1 MIIKY
6 LRGFFIVLT
15 ICISIIGLFGCS
27 KNESSKQSSEIKT
40 TDINKNKKSKD
51 KNENG
56 DIVKNDG
63 DKPSENSIT
72 RVKHVVVIDAGHQ
85 QYPINE
91 HESIG
96 PGSSETKPKLS
107 SGTSGIT
114 TGINEYQLTLDVS
127 LKLKDEF
134 NSRGYEVV
142 MIRENNDCPLSNKER
157 AEIANKYDG
166 VFLRIHA
173 NSDQNSSTRGMLT
186 LAPRADNQF
195 MTSKNINESQR
206 LSKNVL
212 DSMVLETGAKNRGVI
227 DTNSMTG
234 INWCKIPVTIVEMG
248 FMSNPEEDL
257 LMQNNEYQQKIVK
270 GIANGVD
277 KFFDES
283 N

>member
-1 MIIKY
+1 MITKY

-15 ICISIIGLFGCS
+15 ICILAIGLFGCS
-27 KNESSKQSSEIKT
+27 RNESSKQSSEIKT
-40 TDINKNKKSKD
+40 TDINKD

-56 DIVKNDG
+56 DIIKNDG
-63 DKPSENSIT
+63 DKLSENGIT
-72 RVKHVVVIDAGHQ
+72 RVKHIVVIDAGHQ
-85 QYPINE
+85 QYPIDE

-107 SGTSGIT
+107 SGASGIT

-127 LKLKDEF
+127 LKLRDEF
-134 NSRGYEVV
+134 NRRGYEAV

-166 VFLRIHA
+166 IFLRIHA
-173 NSDQNSSTRGMLT
+173 NSDQNSSIRGALT

-195 MTSKNINESQR
+195 MSNENINDSQR

-212 DSMVLETGAKNRGVI
+212 DSMALETGAKNRGVI
-227 DTNSMTG
+227 NTNSMTG

-257 LMQNNEYQQKIVK
+257 LMQNNEYQQKIAK

-277 KFFDES
+277 KFFDE
-283 N
+283 NN